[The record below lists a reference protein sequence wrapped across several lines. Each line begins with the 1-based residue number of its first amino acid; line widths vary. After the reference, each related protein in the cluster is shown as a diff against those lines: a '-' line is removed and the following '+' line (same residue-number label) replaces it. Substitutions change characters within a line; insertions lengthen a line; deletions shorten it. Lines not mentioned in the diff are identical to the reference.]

1 MPLPVLRRRFPLSPQ
16 LLLDAYAPAVDR
28 ALCSMNAGATP
39 VPMFFQAGPHCTIA
53 DANLKTKL
61 LDLAR

>member
-1 MPLPVLRRRFPLSPQ
+1 
-16 LLLDAYAPAVDR
+16 
-28 ALCSMNAGATP
+28 MNAGATP